1 MHNLSV
7 SYRNKTN
14 KQSWIIESNISNHIV
29 ARYYVNYPPAKV
41 CLYKC
46 LLLRIA
52 DEAVTKKR
60 MLQRGRHSGVS
71 KHNPL
76 IISALDYLL
85 LYKALRKNGQH
96 AKKKNSLLV
105 FFSHIWIPSIFI
117 LIKYYCHHVVFQKQM
132 LLGHATWSVVYCVQ
146 QVTAHFCFTTRTQ
159 SAVHVLLLYTSNLC
173 LRSNKKP
180 SSSLLM

>member
-7 SYRNKTN
+7 SYWNKTN

-76 IISALDYLL
+76 IISALDHLL

-96 AKKKNSLLV
+96 AKKKLVVGIFQSHLNPLHIYFDKVLLSSCRVSETDASWPCHLKRSLLCAA
-105 FFSHIWIPSIFI
+105 SHSP
-117 LIKYYCHHVVFQKQM
+117 
-132 LLGHATWSVVYCVQ
+132 
-146 QVTAHFCFTTRTQ
+146 
-159 SAVHVLLLYTSNLC
+159 LLLY
-173 LRSNKKP
+173 NKNTVSSTCAASLYIKP
-180 SSSLLM
+180 LSEI